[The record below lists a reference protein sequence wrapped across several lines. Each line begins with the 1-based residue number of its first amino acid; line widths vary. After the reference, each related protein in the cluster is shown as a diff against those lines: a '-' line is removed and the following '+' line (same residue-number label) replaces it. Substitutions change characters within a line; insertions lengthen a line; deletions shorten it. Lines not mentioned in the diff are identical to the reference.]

1 VAELTGFEV
10 LALIKEIESRLSGT
24 YVNNIYSIG
33 DSQLL
38 RLRKPG
44 GGDVW
49 LVGSPVLGAWVST
62 RVSERAETTEFTSK
76 LRGELER
83 ARFMKAR
90 QEDFDRVFELT
101 FGEDERTRRLI
112 IELMPPGNIIVTD
125 GNGRILLLKQEVR
138 SPSRRLRRGLVYV
151 PPAQRRATPAS
162 VDAELVRT
170 MVKAE
175 KTVGKAIGKHVSLPR
190 KYIAEVLRRLSLEE
204 SAPSSSLQGREEEV
218 ADVLRTLVRQA
229 GEGPRPCLCETPA
242 GDEIFAVTPVAFPVK
257 KEAPTVSELCDEQ
270 FLSELSKG
278 PPAQPSEEDQKR
290 GELEAT
296 VSKLK
301 GEEESLRAEA
311 SELRRVAVLA
321 AAAGS
326 AVAARKLLL
335 DAEFTPLKE
344 PNSAAAAASFVFDK
358 AKELDARAV
367 SVRRAMER
375 LTKKVPRS
383 GKGAGPKTQQLPRR
397 KQEWYQKFRWFY
409 TSGGKLAIGGR
420 DAQSN
425 STLVRRHMDDNDAVY
440 HADLFGSPFF
450 ILKGGKE
457 QTEQDVR
464 EVAQA
469 TVAFSSAWK
478 TGLGTADA
486 YWVDPGQVG
495 TAAPSG
501 EYLAR
506 GSFAIK
512 GKKNFVTGNLVEV
525 SVGLE
530 SEGRVISGPEAAVR
544 VRVDAYLVLGP
555 HKEKASETAK
565 RVLKD
570 LEILNAD
577 RAMSLPTID
586 DVLRMLPSG
595 GSRVLRRHGGP
606 ASPDPLRQ
614 VNPRNP

>member
-10 LALIKEIESRLSGT
+10 LALIKEIDSSLHGT

-62 RVSERAETTEFTSK
+62 RVSERAETTEFTSR

-101 FGEDERTRRLI
+101 FGEDEETRRLI

-125 GNGRILLLKQEVR
+125 GKGRILLLKQEVR
-138 SPSRRLRRGLVYV
+138 SPSRRLRRGLFYV

-170 MVKAE
+170 MMKAE
-175 KTVGKAIGKHVSLPR
+175 KTVGKAVGKHVSLPR

-204 SAPSSSLQGREEEV
+204 NAPSSSLQGREEEV
-218 ADVLRTLVRQA
+218 ADVLRTLVRQT

-242 GDEIFAVTPVAFPVK
+242 GDEIFAVIPVAFTVK

-270 FLSELSKG
+270 FLGDLSKG
-278 PPAQPSEEDQKR
+278 PPVQPSEEDQKR
-290 GELEAT
+290 RELEAT

-311 SELRRVAVLA
+311 SELRRVAALA

-326 AVAARKLLL
+326 VVAARRLLL
-335 DAEFTPLKE
+335 DAGFIPLKE
-344 PNSAAAAASFVFDK
+344 PTSAGAAASLVYDK

-367 SVRRAMER
+367 SVRGAMER
-375 LTKKVPRS
+375 LTKKVSRS
-383 GKGAGPKTQQLPRR
+383 GKGAGPKTRQLPRR
-397 KQEWYQKFRWFY
+397 TQEWYEKFRWFY

-450 ILKGGKE
+450 ILKRGKE
-457 QTEQDVR
+457 QTEQEIR

-486 YWVDPGQVG
+486 YWVDPEQVG

-512 GKKNFVTGNLVEV
+512 GKKNFVTGVLVEV

-530 SEGRVISGPEAAVR
+530 PEGRVISGPEAAVR

-555 HKEKASETAK
+555 HKEKASETPGA
-565 RVLKD
+565 
-570 LEILNAD
+570 
-577 RAMSLPTID
+577 
-586 DVLRMLPSG
+586 
-595 GSRVLRRHGGP
+595 
-606 ASPDPLRQ
+606 
-614 VNPRNP
+614 